1 MEQLKDNELC
11 KYCLGC
17 EQIIIAQDVHY
28 CENFVKVA
36 TGSARIFID
45 FSGTVDLNQEKNR
58 LLKEEA
64 ACAKEVEFYKSKL
77 SNDEF
82 LKKAPA
88 HVLEKQRAKLNA
100 AIEKLEKTKKSLA
113 ELHCSE

>member
-1 MEQLKDNELC
+1 MCIYFEINSHCFLNAEKVLAWLNNLAGFQRSRYGLC
-11 KYCLGC
+11 G
-17 EQIIIAQDVHY
+17 I
-28 CENFVKVA
+28 
-36 TGSARIFID
+36 ID
-45 FSGTVDLNQEKNR
+45 FSGTVDLINQEKNR

>member
-1 MEQLKDNELC
+1 MNAEKALVWLNNLAGFQRNRYGLC
-11 KYCLGC
+11 G
-17 EQIIIAQDVHY
+17 I
-28 CENFVKVA
+28 
-36 TGSARIFID
+36 ID

-100 AIEKLEKTKKSLA
+100 AIEKLKKTKQSLA
-113 ELHCSE
+113 ELHFSE

>member
-1 MEQLKDNELC
+1 MLFFECRESACLAEQLSRFSTQPIRL
-11 KYCLGC
+11 LSG
-17 EQIIIAQDVHY
+17 I
-28 CENFVKVA
+28 
-36 TGSARIFID
+36 ID

-100 AIEKLEKTKKSLA
+100 AIEKLKKTKQSLA
-113 ELHCSE
+113 ELHFSE